1 MKKEKERD
9 NKGRYAKGHKGGPG
23 RPKGEP
29 KDIIGKAVKK
39 GDMTGL
45 LNALL
50 ETYAKLGGDKFFFT
64 WAKRSHGNL
73 NEFMKLLFRFVP
85 QPGSSESD
93 IHKMRFDFGEG
104 LKVERVLTDERPDEN
119 APHEMPK
126 PDSPIGAKILK
137 LQAEIRAKDKEI
149 DQLKARLSVQE
160 AGEDLEEIKHRPIR
174 PIGLPEHDEDREIEE
189 MTDEELDEAIEWAEK
204 EAKDGSS
211 QAT

>member
-73 NEFMKLLFRFVP
+73 NEFMKMLFKFVP
-85 QPGSSESD
+85 QPEVLSFRENSF
-93 IHKMRFDFGEG
+93 K
-104 LKVERVLTDERPDEN
+104 LTVEHILTDERPDEN

-149 DQLKARLSVQE
+149 GQLKARLSVQE

-189 MTDEELDEAIEWAEK
+189 MTDEELDEAIERAEK
-204 EAKDGSS
+204 EAKDEPS
-211 QAT
+211 QAA